1 MPLQDVVVQIDVA
14 QPAPRIGLGTPLI
27 LAEKVGAS
35 TYKEYASLTLLAADF
50 ANTTDVYKK
59 AQAIFA
65 QQDRPAKVAVA
76 TYETG
81 EPAIALEQ
89 HYNRAWHFVLLANDL
104 AADQLDVATLV
115 AGKDFKFFAAQVSD
129 NAGREALAGK
139 LRTIIFDHNVVG
151 EHLDA
156 AAVGALGSLEVGS
169 ITWKFKG
176 GFAGITARYLTED
189 ELTLIEEDNAIAYV
203 FKAGKAQLSDGIDAA
218 GEYID
223 ALHGQDFVK
232 VDMENEVQNA
242 LQNAPKVPYDARGI
256 SLIEASAT
264 TTLQRAFGQG
274 IIAQRED
281 GQPDYTIQAL
291 TREQSSAQDRAA
303 RIYKGLSFQFALA
316 GAIHRVDPI
325 KGEILI

>member
-1 MPLQDVVVQIDVA
+1 MPLQDVVVTIDVA
-14 QPAPRIGLGTPLI
+14 QPAPRVGLGTPLI
-27 LAEKVGAS
+27 LAVKTGAS
-35 TYKEYASLTLLAADF
+35 TYKEYTSLALLAADF
-50 ANTTDVYKK
+50 AYTTDAYKK
-59 AQAIFA
+59 AQAVFA
-65 QQDRPAKVAVA
+65 QKDRPAKVAVA
-76 TYETG
+76 TYETAG
-81 EPAIALEQ
+81 LPDVLNA
-89 HYNRAWHFVLLANDL
+89 HYNRPWHFALIANDD
-104 AADQLDVATLV
+104 AADQLAASTVV
-115 AGKDFKFFAAQVSD
+115 AGKDFKFLAVQVSD
-129 NAGREALAGK
+129 NAGREALANK
-139 LRTIIFDHNVVG
+139 SRTLLFDHDVAD

-176 GFAGITARYLTED
+176 GFAGITGRYLTED
-189 ELTLIEEDNAIAYV
+189 QLSLVEADKAMAYV
-203 FKAGKAQLSDGIDAA
+203 YKAGKAQLSDGIDAV

-274 IIAQRED
+274 IIAQRAD

-291 TREQSSAQDRAA
+291 TREQSDVQDRAA
-303 RIYKGLSFQFALA
+303 RVYKGLSFQFALA

-325 KGEILI
+325 NGEILI